1 MRRYAGDGEAGF
13 SVEHDHPRNTIRVAA
28 WGFWRPDVANV
39 FVSTVTNDW
48 LATAEVRV
56 LIDATRLVPQ
66 REEGQ
71 AAWGDLMAALRVPT
85 VQTVAVVVSSTITK
99 MQLLRL
105 AKDRGVQSWVYF
117 PTVQEALAAMDASA
131 TRKETP
137 K

>member
-1 MRRYAGDGEAGF
+1 MRRYAGNAEAGF
-13 SVEHDHPRNTIRVAA
+13 SVEHDHPTNTVRVEA

-39 FVSTVTNDW
+39 FVGTVTNDCF
-48 LATAEVRV
+48 ARTYVRV

-71 AAWGDLMAALRVPT
+71 AAWGELMALLHTPT

-105 AKDRGVQSWVYF
+105 AKDRGVHGWVYF
-117 PTVQEALAAMDASA
+117 STVREAMAAMDASA
-131 TRKETP
+131 NTKETS